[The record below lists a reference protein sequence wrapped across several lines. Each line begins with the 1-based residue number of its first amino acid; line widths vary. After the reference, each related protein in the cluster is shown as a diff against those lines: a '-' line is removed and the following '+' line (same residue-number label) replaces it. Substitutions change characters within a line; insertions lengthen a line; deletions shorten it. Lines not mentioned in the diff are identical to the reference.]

1 MRQSNLWSK
10 NLLMQENILERM
22 ACTSQNFGI
31 THIVINFTEFS
42 NNGKCFDFAVTIDK
56 IETNKEV

>member
-1 MRQSNLWSK
+1 MEQ
-10 NLLMQENILERM
+10 NLLMQENILEMM

-42 NNGKCFDFAVTIDK
+42 NNGKCFDFVVTIDK